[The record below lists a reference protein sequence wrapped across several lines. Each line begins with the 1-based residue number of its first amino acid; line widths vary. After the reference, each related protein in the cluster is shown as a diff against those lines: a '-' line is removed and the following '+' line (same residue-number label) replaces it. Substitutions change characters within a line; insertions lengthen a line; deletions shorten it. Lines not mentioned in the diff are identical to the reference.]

1 MKPTSLI
8 KRTTIALFGA
18 VITLSLFAFMA
29 KLVDTEHPQQTY
41 AIAMPDIDLSFTP
54 KETEVVEKVVEIKP
68 HDPIVVPPIPR
79 SEPASE
85 NNGFNVI
92 PVEMPR
98 LDTPS
103 RNYNRGHNNSD
114 AYPMIQVSPQY
125 PVSAAQDGKEG
136 YVVVGFDIS
145 RTGRVENI
153 KIIQA
158 KPKRIFNRAA
168 IEAVKK
174 WKYKPKLE
182 NGEAVHQLNQQVQLD
197 FKIDQQI

>member
-18 VITLSLFAFMA
+18 VITLSLFAFMT
-29 KLVDTEHPQQTY
+29 KLIDTEHPQQTY

-68 HDPIVVPPIPR
+68 HDPIVVPPIRR

-103 RNYNRGHNNSD
+103 RNYNRGNDNSD

-174 WKYKPKLE
+174 WKYKPKFE
-182 NGEAVHQLNQQVQLD
+182 NGEAVHQPNQQVQLD